1 MGEEMTVARLRRGAN
16 WTACRRLCFRFGVVA
31 LLAVAL
37 ASSAQAAEGAKG
49 FDKVKAAAGMAQQAS
64 AAFESGDYARS
75 ADLYLSAYQSDANVL
90 YLYGAGRAE
99 QLAGRQD
106 AALGHLRTFLDAPDN
121 TDAERKQR
129 AQSLIDQIL
138 RAQAD
143 KRVAEGE
150 AAEKAGDLKLA
161 AQLWLEVAR
170 TVPSR
175 VDLLYRAAVAY
186 NQAGDLNAAR
196 AQLDAY
202 LQKAPSDAPD
212 RPQAMLRRE
221 AILRKMHGETAP
233 PVKSTPVVPDRPKA
247 VEPAGGSNPVM
258 APTLVKAGPAA
269 VEPRSNMAGWSLL
282 IGGAALGVGGLGV
295 YLATM
300 GDISAYDRDIK
311 PGASGKV
318 AAISYATAQDRAS
331 SIQTRETIAWALGG
345 VGIVGAGVGTYLLL
359 RSDSAVTWTPGPAPL
374 GTGLAYRF

>member
-1 MGEEMTVARLRRGAN
+1 MTVARQRRGAK
-16 WTACRRLCFRFGVVA
+16 WTAMWRLSIRLSVVA
-31 LLAVAL
+31 WLAL
-37 ASSAQAAEGAKG
+37 ALVSSAHAAEGAKG
-49 FDKVKAAAGMAQQAS
+49 FDKVKAASGMAQQAS
-64 AAFESGDYARS
+64 AAYESGDYARS

-99 QLAGRQD
+99 QLAGRQE

-138 RAQAD
+138 RGQTD

-161 AQLWLEVAR
+161 AQLWIEVAR

-196 AQLDAY
+196 TQLDAY
-202 LQKAPSDAPD
+202 LQKAPNDAPD
-212 RPQAMLRRE
+212 RPQAAMRRE
-221 AILRKMHGETAP
+221 AILRKLQADAAP
-233 PVKSTPVVPDRPKA
+233 AAVPAKNPGTVSDKPKT
-247 VEPAGGSNPVM
+247 VEPATGASRVT
-258 APTLVKAGPAA
+258 APALVKGGPAA
-269 VEPRSNMAGWSLL
+269 VEPPSHTAAWSLL
-282 IGGAALGVGGLGV
+282 LGGAALGLGGLGV
-295 YLATM
+295 YLATV
-300 GDISAYDRDIK
+300 GDINAYDRDTK
-311 PGASGKV
+311 PGANGKV

-345 VGIVGAGVGTYLLL
+345 VGIVGAGVGTYLLM